1 MADPLW
7 QWFDATY
14 EALARG
20 QVDLSAGGEAALSAV
35 DPQDS
40 DREVA
45 LLDSPA
51 AIPLPGARVVRVGP
65 DTGWVFGDLQWGPEV
80 SAENVRSVVV
90 SAAGRQVAYLPLGR
104 AVDVVNGVLSVAVDG
119 TAVLMLGNRRG

>member
-1 MADPLW
+1 MADPVW

-40 DREVA
+40 DRDVA
-45 LLDSPA
+45 VLDSPS
-51 AIPLPGARVVRVGP
+51 AIPLPGVRVVRVGP

-80 SAENVRSVVV
+80 SVENVRSVVV

-104 AVDVVNGVLSVAVDG
+104 SVDVVNGVLSVAVDG